1 MSAPFRLGLVGLG
14 KIAIDEHLPAI
25 ASNPDLTLAAIASRN
40 GSDPRVPCFSDLA
53 TLLAQGPEIDA
64 VVMCQPPQPRFEA
77 ARMAIRAG
85 KHVFLEKPPGASVSE
100 VAALEQLAQDHGVTL
115 FTSWHSRF
123 ATQVPFARQW
133 ISRRSIDRVTIMWC
147 ENVRQWHPGQDWLWR
162 PGGFG
167 VFDPGINALSIVTG
181 ILPEPL
187 RMVSAELDFPANRQ
201 AAIAALLRMESI
213 SGTPVVAKF
222 DFREVTRQCWDIR
235 VDAGTEWL
243 SLGQGGNIIKVGDE
257 PVELGIQGEYPAMY
271 RHFAALVKAG
281 ASDVDA
287 APLQLVAD
295 AFLIGHHRVVEP
307 FID

>member
-1 MSAPFRLGLVGLG
+1 MNAPLRLGLVGLG

-25 ASNPDLTLAAIASRN
+25 ASNPDLILAAIASRN
-40 GSDPRVPCFSDLA
+40 GSDPQVPCFHDLP
-53 TLLAQGPEIDA
+53 TLLAQGPEVDA

-77 ARMAIRAG
+77 ASMAIRAG

-100 VAALEQLAQDHGVTL
+100 VAALQRLAQDHGVSL
-115 FTSWHSRF
+115 FASWHSRF
-123 ATQVPFARQW
+123 ASQVPYAREW
-133 ISRRSIDRVTIMWC
+133 ISQRTIDRVIVSWR

-167 VFDPGINALSIVTG
+167 VFDPGINALSIITG

-187 RMVSAELDFPANRQ
+187 RMVSAELEFPANRQ
-201 AAIAALLRMESI
+201 APIAASLQMESL
-213 SGTPVVAKF
+213 SGTPVVTQF
-222 DFREVTRQCWDIR
+222 DFREVTSQRWDIR
-235 VDAGTEWL
+235 VDAGAEWL

-257 PVELGIQGEYPAMY
+257 AVELGIQGEYPAMY

-295 AFLIGHHRVVEP
+295 AFLLGHHRVVEP